1 MLYDPGYCPPTGAT
15 PYGAGA
21 ATGGAPYWTGY
32 WGWGAPYCPGG
43 MLTAAGAERAEGNEH
58 HLQSRNTL
66 TNNNNYFYVMK
77 R

>member
-43 MLTAAGAERAEGNEH
+43 MLTAAGAEKKKVMSIICNLEIH
-58 HLQSRNTL
+58 QFL
-66 TNNNNYFYVMK
+66 TVISSFS
-77 R
+77 